1 MSRTPRTTSGRSR
14 RTPIARPLL
23 YALLIIVGLAY
34 ALPLVWMASTSLK
47 PANEALSQSIGLLP
61 DLGPTSSAST
71 PALAGEVS
79 RAKLGGQATEGVSA
93 PWYPTRLAKQIQQNY
108 SDVLDSP
115 IADFRKYLRNS
126 LVVSTLSVLGMTL
139 SSAIVAYGFS
149 RIRWRGRDTT
159 FLLVLATMMI
169 PFTVIMA
176 PQYLL
181 FKHLGWIGSLRPLW
195 VPAWFGGAF
204 SIFLLRQ
211 FLMGIPRELDEAAR
225 LDGCTHWGTFRH
237 IILPLARPA
246 LVVVALLQFIA
257 TWNDFAAPLVF
268 LNHQDTFTAALGLHM
283 YQTEHTTTPW
293 NLVMAASVMVI
304 APLLIVFLLAQ
315 KALIDGVATQGLKE

>member
-1 MSRTPRTTSGRSR
+1 MSRTPRISSGRSR
-14 RTPIARPLL
+14 RSPLARPLL
-23 YALLIIVGLAY
+23 YALFILVGLAY

-61 DLGPTSSAST
+61 RLPTSS
-71 PALAGEVS
+71 ALAGEVIGGAS
-79 RAKLGGQATEGVSA
+79 AAKAEGARS
-93 PWYPTRLAKQIQQNY
+93 YPERLVKQVRQNY
-108 SDVLDSP
+108 SDVLNSP
-115 IADFRKYLRNS
+115 VADFRKYLRNS

-149 RIRWRGRDTT
+149 RIRWHGRDTT

-211 FLMGIPRELDEAAR
+211 FFMGIPRDLDEAAR
-225 LDGCTHWGTFRH
+225 LDGCSHWATFRH
-237 IILPLARPA
+237 IIIPLARPA

-304 APLLIVFLLAQ
+304 APVLIVFLLAQ
-315 KALIDGVATQGLKE
+315 RALIEGVATQGLKE

>member
-1 MSRTPRTTSGRSR
+1 MSDLPRTTSGTSR
-14 RTPIARPLL
+14 RSLFARPLL
-23 YALLIIVGLAY
+23 YVLLTFVGLAY
-34 ALPLVWMASTSLK
+34 ALPLIWMASTSIK
-47 PANEALSQSIGLLP
+47 PADEALSQSVGLLP
-61 DLGPTSSAST
+61 ALKTPPIPNSPTPL
-71 PALAGEVS
+71 PAES
-79 RAKLGGQATEGVSA
+79 
-93 PWYPTRLAKQIQQNY
+93 YPARLAHQIKQNY

-115 IADFRKYLRNS
+115 VADFRQYMRNS
-126 LVVSTLSVLGMTL
+126 FIVSSLSVIGMTL

-195 VPAWFGGAF
+195 VPAWFAGGF

-211 FLMGIPRELDEAAR
+211 FFMGIPRELDEAAR
-225 LDGCTHWGTFRH
+225 IDGCSHLGTFRH

-246 LVVVALLQFIA
+246 LVVVALLQFIGS
-257 TWNDFAAPLVF
+257 WNDFSAPLVF
-268 LNHQDTFTAALGLHM
+268 LNHQDTYTAALGLHM

-293 NLVMAASVMVI
+293 NLVMAASIMVI
-304 APLLIVFLLAQ
+304 APVLVLFLMAQRSLIE
-315 KALIDGVATQGLKE
+315 GVATQGLKD

>member
-1 MSRTPRTTSGRSR
+1 MSTSGRTSSARSR
-14 RTPIARPLL
+14 RSRIARPWL
-23 YALLIIVGLAY
+23 YALLLLVGVAY

-47 PANEALSQSIGLLP
+47 PADEALSQSIGLLP
-61 DLGPTSSAST
+61 KLDPAPAAAS
-71 PALAGEVS
+71 PAPAGEAPSAAKAEGARSPSYLS
-79 RAKLGGQATEGVSA
+79 RFITQV
-93 PWYPTRLAKQIQQNY
+93 RRNY
-108 SDVLDSP
+108 SDVLNSP
-115 IADFRKYLRNS
+115 VADFRQYLRNS
-126 LVVSTLSVLGMTL
+126 LVVSTLSVVGMTI

-149 RIRWRGRDTT
+149 RIRWRGRDAT
-159 FLLVLATMMI
+159 FMLVLATMMI

-211 FLMGIPRELDEAAR
+211 FFMGIPRELDEAAR
-225 LDGCTHWGTFRH
+225 LDGCSHWGTFRH
-237 IILPLARPA
+237 VILPLARPA
-246 LVVVALLQFIA
+246 LVVVALLQFIG

-268 LNHQDTFTAALGLHM
+268 LNHQEKYTAALGLHM

-304 APLLIVFLLAQ
+304 APVLIVFLLAQ
-315 KALIDGVATQGLKE
+315 RALIEGVATQGLKE

>member
-1 MSRTPRTTSGRSR
+1 M
-14 RTPIARPLL
+14 LL
-23 YALLIIVGLAY
+23 ALVGIAY

-47 PANEALSQSIGLLP
+47 PDNEALSQSIGLLP
-61 DLGPTSSAST
+61 ALDGPNAPGGEGAYPSL
-71 PALAGEVS
+71 LAE
-79 RAKLGGQATEGVSA
+79 
-93 PWYPTRLAKQIQQNY
+93 QIRRNY
-108 SDVLDSP
+108 TMVLDSP
-115 IADFRKYLRNS
+115 VADFRLYMRNS
-126 LVVSTLSVLGMTL
+126 LLVSVLSVAGMTL
-139 SSAIVAYGFS
+139 SSAIVAYGFA
-149 RIRWRGRDTT
+149 RLRWRGRDAT
-159 FLLVLATMMI
+159 FLCVLATMMI

-181 FKHLGWIGSLRPLW
+181 FKHLGWIGTLMPLW

-211 FLMGIPRELDEAAR
+211 FFMGIPRELDEAAR
-225 LDGCTHWGTFRH
+225 LDGCSHLGVFRH
-237 IILPLARPA
+237 VILPLSRPA

-268 LNHQDTFTAALGLHM
+268 INHQEQYTAALGLHM

-304 APLLIVFLLAQ
+304 APVMMVFLFAQ
-315 KALIDGVATQGLKE
+315 RALIEGVATQGLKE

>member
-1 MSRTPRTTSGRSR
+1 MSRTPRTSSGRSR

-23 YALLIIVGLAY
+23 YAMLIVVGLAY

-61 DLGPTSSAST
+61 HLPLS
-71 PALAGEVS
+71 PAPAGEVS
-79 RAKLGGQATEGVSA
+79 RAKQAAGGMSA
-93 PWYPTRLAKQIQQNY
+93 PWYPTRLLTQVQQNY

-115 IADFRKYLRNS
+115 VADFRKYLRNS
-126 LVVSTLSVLGMTL
+126 LVVATLSVLGMTL

-211 FLMGIPRELDEAAR
+211 FFMGIPRELDEAAR
-225 LDGCTHWGTFRH
+225 LDGCSHWGTFRH
-237 IILPLARPA
+237 VIVPLARPA

-304 APLLIVFLLAQ
+304 APVLIVFLLAQ
-315 KALIDGVATQGLKE
+315 KALIEGVATQGLKE

>member
-1 MSRTPRTTSGRSR
+1 MNADRRTTPWRASVRRSR
-14 RTPIARPLL
+14 AARPWLYVLL
-23 YALLIIVGLAY
+23 ALVGIAY

-47 PANEALSQSIGLLP
+47 PDDEALSQSIGLLP
-61 DLGPTSSAST
+61 ALKGPEAGDGAY
-71 PALAGEVS
+71 PA
-79 RAKLGGQATEGVSA
+79 
-93 PWYPTRLAKQIQQNY
+93 RLAEQVRRNY
-108 SDVLDSP
+108 TLVLDSP
-115 IADFRKYLRNS
+115 VADFRLYMRNS
-126 LVVSTLSVLGMTL
+126 LLVSVLSVAGMTM
-139 SSAIVAYGFS
+139 SSAIVAYGFA
-149 RIRWRGRDTT
+149 RLRWRGRDAT
-159 FLLVLATMMI
+159 FLCVLATMMI

-181 FKHLGWIGSLRPLW
+181 FKHLGWIGTLMPLW

-211 FLMGIPRELDEAAR
+211 FFMGIPRELDEAAT
-225 LDGCTHWGTFRH
+225 LDGCSHLGVFRH
-237 IILPLARPA
+237 VILPLSHPA

-268 LNHQDTFTAALGLHM
+268 INHQEQYTAALGLHM

-304 APLLIVFLLAQ
+304 APVMVVFLFAQ
-315 KALIDGVATQGLKE
+315 RALIEGVATQGLKE